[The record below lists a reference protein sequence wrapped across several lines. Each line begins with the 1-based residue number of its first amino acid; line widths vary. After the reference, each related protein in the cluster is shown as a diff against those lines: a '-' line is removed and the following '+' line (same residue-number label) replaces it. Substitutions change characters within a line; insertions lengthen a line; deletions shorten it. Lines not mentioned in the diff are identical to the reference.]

1 MNTLKEK
8 AENNLKY
15 ILEMGENDTFISERG
30 KLVPQEDFVQVN
42 NLTDLEYAIYFTF
55 HQYLLS
61 DNMNKIYNHNLIQ
74 KLDTSIDNLYDN
86 KQFNELL
93 SEEHFGQIMEDID
106 NKLTQLKESYYYQSP
121 FFIFFKRYYNLY
133 NYCKGI
139 LNENNDIISRLL
151 RRAQIDV
158 HREYYK
164 EEDDE
169 KDSEEDGEDEGDNEE
184 KEGGE
189 KEGEEE
195 GEEEGE
201 KEGEEEGEEEEGGE
215 EGGGE
220 GEEEDSG
227 NSDYENGSDV
237 D

>member
-151 RRAQIDV
+151 RRAQIDG

-169 KDSEEDGEDEGDNEE
+169 KIVKKMVKMKVIMKKKRVE
-184 KEGGE
+184 K
-189 KEGEEE
+189 KRVKKKVKKKVKKRVKKREEE
-195 GEEEGE
+195 RVEKREEERG
-201 KEGEEEGEEEEGGE
+201 KKKI
-215 EGGGE
+215 
-220 GEEEDSG
+220 
-227 NSDYENGSDV
+227 V
-237 D
+237 VIVIMKMVQM

>member
-61 DNMNKIYNHNLIQ
+61 DNMNKIYNHDLIQ

-106 NKLTQLKESYYYQSP
+106 NKISQLKESYYYQSP
-121 FFIFFKRYYNLY
+121 FFIFFKRYYNFY
-133 NYCKGI
+133 NYCKEI
-139 LNENNDIISRLL
+139 LNENNDMVSRLL

-164 EEDDE
+164 KEDDE
-169 KDSEEDGEDEGDNEE
+169 KDKKEDDE
-184 KEGGE
+184 K
-189 KEGEEE
+189 E

-201 KEGEEEGEEEEGGE
+201 KEGDSGEEEEGEEDGEEEGEEEEGEE
-215 EGGGE
+215 EGVG
-220 GEEEDSG
+220 EDSG

>member
-169 KDSEEDGEDEGDNEE
+169 KDSEEDGEDEGD
-184 KEGGE
+184 
-189 KEGEEE
+189 
-195 GEEEGE
+195 
-201 KEGEEEGEEEEGGE
+201 
-215 EGGGE
+215 
-220 GEEEDSG
+220 
-227 NSDYENGSDV
+227 YENGSDV